1 MTTMVYSKRVRC
13 VNKQSNDALVW
24 CVALPGE
31 IHFLA
36 SKKSSS
42 KEKLTRAAAK
52 VKRLVVCGLF
62 CPVKNFRGML
72 RRAALGK
79 RVKSTIAAMAEVLE
93 GRDGPEGAS
102 LLRSRLEPQEARTTA
117 VTKQAA
123 APVYLFLV
131 GAVRAVPRMKSFG
144 NVSIDP
150 RPLRPLR
157 PVTAPSDRIVP
168 T

>member
-1 MTTMVYSKRVRC
+1 MKFIFWPRKKELLKTDTRC
-13 VNKQSNDALVW
+13 CQSQ
-24 CVALPGE
+24 E
-31 IHFLA
+31 
-36 SKKSSS
+36 
-42 KEKLTRAAAK
+42 
-52 VKRLVVCGLF
+52 LVVCGLF
-62 CPVKNFRGML
+62 CPLKKYGML

>member
-1 MTTMVYSKRVRC
+1 M
-13 VNKQSNDALVW
+13 
-24 CVALPGE
+24 P
-31 IHFLA
+31 
-36 SKKSSS
+36 SKKSTGCYDGPRS
-42 KEKLTRAAAK
+42 E
-52 VKRLVVCGLF
+52 
-62 CPVKNFRGML
+62 
-72 RRAALGK
+72 

-150 RPLRPLR
+150 RPLRLLR
-157 PVTAPSDRIVP
+157 PVTASSDRFVP

>member
-1 MTTMVYSKRVRC
+1 
-13 VNKQSNDALVW
+13 
-24 CVALPGE
+24 
-31 IHFLA
+31 
-36 SKKSSS
+36 
-42 KEKLTRAAAK
+42 
-52 VKRLVVCGLF
+52 
-62 CPVKNFRGML
+62 
-72 RRAALGK
+72 
-79 RVKSTIAAMAEVLE
+79 MAEVLE

-102 LLRSRLEPQEARTTA
+102 LLRSRLDPQEARTTA

-123 APVYLFLV
+123 APVCLFLV

-144 NVSIDP
+144 NVSSIDP

>member
-1 MTTMVYSKRVRC
+1 
-13 VNKQSNDALVW
+13 
-24 CVALPGE
+24 
-31 IHFLA
+31 
-36 SKKSSS
+36 
-42 KEKLTRAAAK
+42 
-52 VKRLVVCGLF
+52 
-62 CPVKNFRGML
+62 ML

-131 GAVRAVPRMKSFG
+131 GAVRAVPRLTSFG